1 MFIKLHV
8 SWHDHDVQEQKDKAV
23 LCDGGFAPRTTQ
35 HRQLISIASS
45 IITNPPTGLAQ
56 GTSHAREL
64 LSKAVMWAR
73 RVLAAPL
80 TVHERPEFGKLAAV
94 ARGQRM
100 AIVNKAASTSRA
112 AWTNWAKEALSAAG
126 ASAAHAFIRKA
137 DRDII
142 FETRPSVIDQVEGL
156 HKQWAQH
163 WRATQP
169 TEPQAEAPALP
180 AAVWALNNMGWDRC
194 DEFTQHVNPAAIIAD
209 SNKSKGATASAFD
222 GLHCRHFSLLSDPL
236 LEAAAVLMRTTLAT
250 GFAPALAGVV
260 AVPLV
265 PKADGVGLRP
275 VGVFSALQ
283 RVLGAVV
290 KDHSRAWESNFAGKS
305 KHFCAGPGKHAADVV
320 CRQAV
325 GSQIQLQRTASAQ
338 GSSDHLTAIPLL
350 TDIETLFDSM
360 CFHHL
365 QAAAQDHGFPR
376 HLLRVA
382 LSAYRWPRR
391 LRHRAWVSPPCA
403 QPGECWRATLVGPAS
418 LAPGRSGRCDSTPV
432 RVVGCAPQE
441 ACAAALRLVWPRRR
455 QL

>member
-1 MFIKLHV
+1 MRGEAWALDMFIKLHV
-8 SWHDHDVQEQKDKAV
+8 SWHDYDVQQRKGQV
-23 LCDGGFAPRTTQ
+23 IPCDGGDVPRTAQ

-45 IITNPPTGLAQ
+45 IITNPPAGVAQ

-80 TVHERPEFGKLAAV
+80 TLQERPDFGKLAAV

-126 ASAAHAFIRKA
+126 ASAAHAFIKRA

-142 FETRPSVIDQVEGL
+142 FEARPSVIDQVEGL

-169 TEPQAEAPALP
+169 TEAQAEAPALP
-180 AAVWALNNMGWDRC
+180 AATWALDNLGWDRC
-194 DEFTQHVNPAAIIAD
+194 EDFTQQVNPAAIIAA
-209 SNKSKGATASAFD
+209 SRKFKGATASAFD

-275 VGVFSALQ
+275 VGFFPHCSEY
-283 RVLGAVV
+283 LG
-290 KDHSRAWESNFAGKS
+290 
-305 KHFCAGPGKHAADVV
+305 
-320 CRQAV
+320 
-325 GSQIQLQRTASAQ
+325 
-338 GSSDHLTAIPLL
+338 
-350 TDIETLFDSM
+350 
-360 CFHHL
+360 
-365 QAAAQDHGFPR
+365 
-376 HLLRVA
+376 
-382 LSAYRWPRR
+382 R
-391 LRHRAWVSPPCA
+391 L
-403 QPGECWRATLVGPAS
+403 
-418 LAPGRSGRCDSTPV
+418 
-432 RVVGCAPQE
+432 
-441 ACAAALRLVWPRRR
+441 
-455 QL
+455 